1 MDQGS
6 IESIAGE
13 APVTVNATNGAVVN
27 LTFTIKQD
35 RKASDG
41 RMFAPTM
48 EALKELMDAVIAT
61 TKSEA
66 EAARLE
72 ICRAYLFNP
81 RLAGKLEKQM
91 LTQIGKQAV
100 HPQ

>member
-1 MDQGS
+1 MTS
-6 IESIAGE
+6 RL
-13 APVTVNATNGAVVN
+13 NW
-27 LTFTIKQD
+27 LLF
-35 RKASDG
+35 KAS
-41 RMFAPTM
+41 RPTLKPTT
-48 EALKELMDAVIAT
+48 EALKGLIDAVIAA

-91 LTQIGKQAV
+91 LTQISKQAA